1 MTNKTSYDISE
12 SFYKRLL
19 LKKITAYNKN
29 LLKLPSMHTKYH
41 IFQSSDLVNAK
52 GSEMDKIQEMI
63 KQSTRDFDPS
73 K

>member
-1 MTNKTSYDISE
+1 MALGKLFVGLIECLYLK
-12 SFYKRLL
+12 YLL
-19 LKKITAYNKN
+19 
-29 LLKLPSMHTKYH
+29 
-41 IFQSSDLVNAK
+41 QSSDLVNAK